1 MDAMSEMVSSPASV
15 ETSSPPQGLMSL
27 WASQSTALSSAALRS
42 PRADRHCV
50 ERAPD
55 PFSAEQPAMAAQCS
69 SPTAAGTD
77 FIREAA
83 SEGLSSLGTHLT
95 EKAVSVTTLSA
106 NNVRHARNKCRD
118 ELLPFPTAKTKA
130 KLSER
135 IKCRLPKDCV
145 DLSL

>member
-1 MDAMSEMVSSPASV
+1 
-15 ETSSPPQGLMSL
+15 
-27 WASQSTALSSAALRS
+27 
-42 PRADRHCV
+42 
-50 ERAPD
+50 
-55 PFSAEQPAMAAQCS
+55 MAAQCS
-69 SPTAAGTD
+69 SPTAADTV

-106 NNVRHARNKCRD
+106 NNVRHVRSKCRD

-135 IKCRLPKDCV
+135 IRCRLPKDCV
-145 DLSL
+145 DLSLWRAPRTKASPSRAKIS